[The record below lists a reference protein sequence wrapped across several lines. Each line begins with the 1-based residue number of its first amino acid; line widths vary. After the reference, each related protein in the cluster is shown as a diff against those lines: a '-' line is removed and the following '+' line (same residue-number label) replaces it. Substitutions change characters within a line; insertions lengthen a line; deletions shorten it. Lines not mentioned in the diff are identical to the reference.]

1 MNSRLALVFCVSLT
15 LSAQLTTGIV
25 EGILRDSQGNP
36 VSSGSIAVTGGAGFR
51 LTIHTDAEGK
61 FIVILPYGNF
71 RFSGVP
77 VYVAPLRTSHIDL
90 GETQQGVAVYPGAF
104 SLTAILLAHEPS
116 SVTEPLDFT
125 GISDNRL
132 AVESQGGIS
141 WTATRFTLQGID
153 ATDSYQP
160 GLPLILPNIE
170 AMQDIVVSRN
180 PSDNAETDVGLFL
193 SEADTTWHAKL
204 SSMNTG
210 SALSSTSLPAA
221 DRGFLEQREYFNR
234 MTRDGLDIGGPIGKR
249 ADVFLSSWGQW
260 SSQTEPL
267 QAPGNNDRSRLL
279 FANARGRIHITD
291 RDQFEALY
299 SGSRIDLSN
308 GGSPAGLEALT
319 GNRMAPSFTLPG
331 GFFSQPEVDH
341 LDFVQ
346 AGWTHEFAAGV
357 LQVRYGYSTAHLD
370 SLMSSGQSNTELLA
384 GAVTGAPPL
393 GNFAIRTRQSIQTGW
408 QRATAHHRITAGG
421 GFTASSARNRFSAPA
436 GGDLITVNGV
446 PAFTLDFNA
455 PADTTEPIRTF
466 SAYAADHMT
475 LVRGLSLDL
484 GGLLE
489 TWRGSNLIAWNSVSP
504 RAGLEWSIPYS
515 HGLVLLASYS
525 RFYSPLAGR
534 YLDFGNPDGLSGEEY
549 NEQGTLLMRFGGAYS
564 SISPSLRQPYSNR
577 IDVGAEAPLTRRASA
592 AIHLFRVDTKDRIA
606 ALDVGVPN
614 QDYSPVTVIDPG
626 DDQPLTVYAQNPAT
640 LGQDRYLLTNPAGL
654 EMQNTGFV
662 AEAKTQWHSLT
673 VNTSFVGEKSYGP
686 TNPGNGLFE
695 NDPGVVGS
703 LLLDPNTAINAAN
716 RSFVDRAYVG
726 KIYGT
731 YRLPWGGIELAGV
744 ADYLDGLPFARELL
758 VTGLPQ
764 GPFLVDAT
772 VRGSPEGGNR
782 AEHVMNANLGIRR
795 EFKLRFGSITGLA
808 QIMNVTNAAH
818 KIQESDI
825 TSPAFNL
832 RLPVALQ
839 PPRSIDLGFRYT
851 F

>member
-1 MNSRLALVFCVSLT
+1 M
-15 LSAQLTTGIV
+15 

-36 VSSGSIAVTGGAGFR
+36 VSSGSIEVTGGAGFR
-51 LTIHTDAEGK
+51 STIHTDAEGK
-61 FIVILPYGNF
+61 FTAILPYGNF
-71 RFSGVP
+71 QFSGVP
-77 VYVAPLRTSHIDL
+77 VFVAPLRTSHIDL
-90 GETQQGVAVYPGAF
+90 RETQPNTAVYPEAF
-104 SLTAILLAHEPS
+104 SLAAVLLSREPS
-116 SVTEPLDFT
+116 SVTEPLDLI
-125 GISDNRL
+125 GLNDNRL
-132 AVESQGGIS
+132 AVESRGGIS
-141 WTATRFTLQGID
+141 WTDTRFTLQGMD

-160 GLPLILPNIE
+160 GLPVILPNIG
-170 AMQDIVVSRN
+170 AMRDIVVSQN
-180 PSDNAETDVGLFL
+180 PSDNAGTNVGLFL
-193 SEADTTWHAKL
+193 SEADTTWHARL
-204 SSMNTG
+204 STMNTG
-210 SALSSTSLPAA
+210 SALSATNLPTA

-234 MTRDGLDIGGPIGKR
+234 MTRDGLEIGGPIWKR

-279 FANARGRIHITD
+279 FANARGRVRITD

-299 SGSRIDLSN
+299 VGSRIDLSN

-319 GNRMAPSFTLPG
+319 GNRMAPSYTLPG

-346 AGWTHEFAAGV
+346 AGWTHESGDGA

-370 SLMSSGQSNTELLA
+370 TLMPAGQSITELLT

-408 QRATAHHRITAGG
+408 QLATVHHRITAGG
-421 GFTASSARNRFSAPA
+421 GFTASTARNRFSVPS
-436 GGDLITVNGV
+436 GGDIITANGV
-446 PAFTLDFNA
+446 PAFVLDFNA
-455 PADTTEPIRTF
+455 PADTTEPIKTF
-466 SAYAADHMT
+466 SAYVTDHVT
-475 LVRGLSLDL
+475 PARGLSLDL

-489 TWRGSNLIAWNSVSP
+489 TWRGSNLIAWNSLSP
-504 RAGLEWSIPYS
+504 RAGLAWNVPYS
-515 HGLVLLASYS
+515 HGVVLLASYS
-525 RFYSPLAGR
+525 RLYSPLAGR

-549 NEQGTLLMRFGGAYS
+549 NEQGTLVMRFGSAYS

-577 IDVGAEAPLTRRASA
+577 INVGAVASLTRRISAS
-592 AIHLFRVDTKDRIA
+592 IHLFRVDMKGRIA
-606 ALDVGVPN
+606 AFDVGVPN
-614 QDYSPVTVIDPG
+614 QDYSPVSIVDPG
-626 DDQPLTVYAQNPAT
+626 DGQQLTVYAQNPAT

-673 VNTSFVGEKSYGP
+673 LNASFVGEKSYGP

-731 YRLPWGGIELAGV
+731 YRLPWGGVELASV
-744 ADYLDGLPFARELL
+744 ADYLDGLPFARQLL

-782 AEHVMNANLGIRR
+782 AEHVMNWNLGIRR
-795 EFKLRFGSITGLA
+795 AFKLRFGSITGLA

-839 PPRSIDLGFRYT
+839 SPREVSLGGIYT